1 MAARGI
7 QKQDV
12 ENSLRDPPGI
22 TLPVRQGVSHII
34 GYPKGSTGPGL
45 HVAYFDLPDE
55 ILVKSTYWVTT

>member
-12 ENSLRDPPGI
+12 EISLRHPGI

-34 GYPKGSTGPGL
+34 GYPKGSTGHGL

-55 ILVKSTYWVTT
+55 ILVKSVYWVAT